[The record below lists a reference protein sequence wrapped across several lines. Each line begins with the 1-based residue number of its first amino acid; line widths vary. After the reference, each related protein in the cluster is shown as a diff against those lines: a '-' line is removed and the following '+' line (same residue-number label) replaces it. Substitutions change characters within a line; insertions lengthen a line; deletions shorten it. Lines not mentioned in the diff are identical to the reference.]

1 MNSCDLS
8 QEGFSVGKGVTM
20 SLEFVCDDFSLV
32 EGKAVIINTNFKK
45 VMLKNLVATKD
56 CLNQSCMLPEF
67 ELDL

>member
-32 EGKAVIINTNFKK
+32 EGKAVIINTNFQKSHVKK
-45 VMLKNLVATKD
+45 LGGYKRLSKSKLYVTLI
-56 CLNQSCMLPEF
+56 
-67 ELDL
+67 